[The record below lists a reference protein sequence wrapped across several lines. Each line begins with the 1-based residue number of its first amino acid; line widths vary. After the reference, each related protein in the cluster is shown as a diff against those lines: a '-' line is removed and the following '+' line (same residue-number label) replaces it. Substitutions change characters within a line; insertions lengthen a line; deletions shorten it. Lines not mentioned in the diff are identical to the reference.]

1 MNTREA
7 YEQPHMEVIVIG
19 RDDVIVTSGCGI
31 DGSISVD
38 QSVETDD

>member
-19 RDDVIVTSGCGI
+19 RDDTIATSGCGI
-31 DGSISVD
+31 DGTIGLD